1 MTVNGANGTSVN
13 AGNGNAAVNGYTM
26 IQIDPDG
33 GWFTTPPHGDIVE
46 VDADGSWGTRRPEW
60 QYRGEADG
68 SWEQT
73 GENGGRGWKLTVPGN
88 RPVARTQSKYPPYPS
103 SLSAPPVNPV
113 KPAAQ
118 VSCKGNSSW

>member
-33 GWFTTPPHGDIVE
+33 GWSYHAPNGDIVE
-46 VDADGSWGTRRPEW
+46 VDADGSWERVGPSGNIEVK
-60 QYRGEADG
+60 ADG

-73 GENGGRGWKLTVPGN
+73 GENGVVEVEANGAWKQTGGKNTIEVPSVPLK
-88 RPVARTQSKYPPYPS
+88 PVGAT
-103 SLSAPPVNPV
+103 VNPV
-113 KPAAQ
+113 KPVQ
-118 VSCKGNSSW
+118 PK